1 VGLTTGSRL
10 VRLLDVRAMRL
21 LDIMMIGVLDVRGD
35 GECVAAKMS
44 SVQLG

>member
-1 VGLTTGSRL
+1 VLTAGSRL

-21 LDIMMIGVLDVRGD
+21 LDIIMIGVLDVRGD
-35 GECVAAKMS
+35 GQCVATKMF